1 MKQIKNLHDQ
11 ISEFEYLNSY
21 NFARSSNKVFGEAIS
36 YDKFEK
42 LNLSSDSYEIY
53 EKTDNYLTYRLKNI
67 EIQDGDIIFC
77 KTDFIFELFSILAT
91 VSAKIN
97 VSIIT
102 HQSAQ
107 PSVDKSLFL
116 MKPKCVQKWFSINV
130 NYNHPSLI
138 SIPLGIANDYSPQNV
153 NISDFKTSIK
163 NLDFQ
168 KEWLAYLNFSSLT
181 NNQKRKKI
189 TDDYCDQ
196 SWVRKNSNISTSSY
210 MNEVGNSKYVF
221 SPPGWG
227 IDTHRFWEALYLGSI
242 PIVEYSINNS
252 MFNMYPVV
260 FYDSNQVLT
269 ESELLD
275 NYESKLK
282 SIDVEK
288 LTVSWWFNNIIQS
301 PHTSSGKSI
310 KLKYHF
316 FHKLVKRVLKIKH
329 RYLKYRNKY

>member
-67 EIQDGDIIFC
+67 EIQDGDIVFC

-91 VSAKIN
+91 VSKKIK

-107 PSVDKSLFL
+107 PSVDKSFFF
-116 MKPKCVQKWFSINV
+116 MKPECVEKWFSINV

-138 SIPLGIANDYSPQNV
+138 SIPLGIANDYSPQNINV
-153 NISDFKTSIK
+153 SDFKSNIK
-163 NLDFQ
+163 DLDFQ
-168 KEWLAYLNFSSLT
+168 KECLAYLNFSSHT

-189 TDDYCDQ
+189 IDDYCNQ
-196 SWVRKNSNISTSSY
+196 SWVQKNSNIATSSY
-210 MNEVGNSKYVF
+210 MNEVANSKYVF

-260 FYDSNQVLT
+260 FYDENQLVT
-269 ESELLD
+269 QSELLD
-275 NYESKLK
+275 NYNSKLK

-301 PHTSSGKSI
+301 PYASSGKSI

-316 FHKLVKRVLKIKH
+316 FHKLVKRVLKLKY
-329 RYLKYRNKY
+329 RYLKYRNKH

>member
-1 MKQIKNLHDQ
+1 LKQIKNLHEQ

-21 NFARSSNKVFGEAIS
+21 NLARNSNKVFGESIS

-42 LNLSSDSYEIY
+42 LNLPSDSYEIY

-67 EIQDGDIIFC
+67 EIQDGDIVFC

-91 VSAKIN
+91 VSKKIK

-107 PSVDKSLFL
+107 PSVDKSFFL
-116 MKPKCVQKWFSINV
+116 MKPKCVQKWFSINI

-138 SIPLGIANDYSPQNV
+138 SIPLGIANDYSPK
-153 NISDFKTSIK
+153 NIKVSDFKLSIK
-163 NLDFQ
+163 DLDFQ
-168 KEWLAYLNFSSLT
+168 KEYLAYLNFSSHT

-189 TDDYCDQ
+189 IDDYGNK
-196 SWVRKNSNISTSSY
+196 SWVQKNSNIATLSY
-210 MNEVGNSKYVF
+210 MNEVANSKYVF

-252 MFNMYPVV
+252 MFNMYPIV
-260 FYDSNQVLT
+260 FYDENQPIT

-275 NYESKLK
+275 NYDSKLR
-282 SIDVEK
+282 SIDTEK

-301 PHTSSGKSI
+301 QCTSSGKSI

-316 FHKLVKRVLKIKH
+316 FHKLVKRILKIKY
-329 RYLKYRNKY
+329 RYFKYRNKH

>member
-1 MKQIKNLHDQ
+1 MKQIKNLHEQ

-21 NFARSSNKVFGEAIS
+21 NLARNSNTVLGESMS
-36 YDKFEK
+36 YDKFET
-42 LNLSSDSYEIY
+42 LNLPSDSYEIY

-67 EIQDGDIIFC
+67 EIQDGDIVFC

-107 PSVDKSLFL
+107 PSVDKSFFL
-116 MKPKCVQKWFSINV
+116 MKPKCVQKWFSINI

-138 SIPLGIANDYSPQNV
+138 SIPLGIANDYSPKNINV
-153 NISDFKTSIK
+153 SDFKLSIK
-163 NLDFQ
+163 ELDFQ
-168 KEWLAYLNFSSLT
+168 KEYLAYLNFSSHT

-189 TDDYCDQ
+189 IDDYGNK
-196 SWVRKNSNISTSSY
+196 SWVQKNSNIATLSY
-210 MNEVGNSKYVF
+210 MNEVANSKYVF

-252 MFNMYPVV
+252 MFNMYPIV
-260 FYDSNQVLT
+260 FYDENQPIT

-275 NYESKLK
+275 NYDSKLR
-282 SIDVEK
+282 SIDTEK

-301 PHTSSGKSI
+301 PCTSSGKSI

-316 FHKLVKRVLKIKH
+316 FHKLVKRILKIKY
-329 RYLKYRNKY
+329 RYFKYRNKH